1 MAKLSAKAKVGLL
14 VIVGSVLLVLMTF
27 AVGKYE
33 FGKKEG
39 YTLQADFDSVA
50 GLDIKSSVRMAGVK
64 IGLVDKV
71 ELEDSRAKVTLRIN
85 PEVKIQRGTE
95 AMIKTMGLLGEKY
108 VEFVP
113 AKKGRSLKPSTV
125 GAAYYQDGERV
136 EATVSPSDVDKL
148 INQLSS
154 ISDDIKQVTASLSQ
168 VFGTE
173 RGARSM
179 EDMLNDLRQTTA
191 NIKDFS
197 NTLRS
202 NGSEMVMSLNNL
214 VASLNGVV
222 GENRD
227 SIKVTMENIKDF
239 SSTLQSDGG
248 EMVMRLNEL
257 VASLNGVVDENRG
270 NLKVTMENIKEASKS
285 AELALTSIDNAARK
299 IDRGEGTIGKLV
311 NDESM
316 YNNIDSA
323 AKGVSDYTS
332 RIERMKTI
340 VGFREEYMFSK
351 SKGYVTLEFKP
362 RWDQYYIFE
371 VTSDPYGYYK
381 QTRTSFIPGSTVV
394 TETYEDKFKFSLE
407 FAKRWSNLALRFGLI
422 ESTGGVGA
430 DYFAYDDRIKF
441 SVEAWNFNDTNPE
454 PGNEH
459 AHVKATAGLRLGKAA
474 FVEAGYDNILNS
486 RRASPFVGLGLRFD
500 DEDLKYLM
508 GSAPIP
514 K

>member
-1 MAKLSAKAKVGLL
+1 MAKLSAEAKVGLL

-227 SIKVTMENIKDF
+227 SIKVTMEN
-239 SSTLQSDGG
+239 
-248 EMVMRLNEL
+248 V
-257 VASLNGVVDENRG
+257 
-270 NLKVTMENIKEASKS
+270 KEASKS
-285 AELALTSIDNAARK
+285 AELALASIDSAMRK
-299 IDRGEGTIGKLV
+299 IDQGQGTLGKLV
-311 NDESM
+311 NDEGM

-323 AKGVSDYTS
+323 AKGISDATS

-340 VGFREEYMFSK
+340 VGFRSEYMFPNSK
-351 SKGYVTLEFKP
+351 AYVSLELKP
-362 RWDQYYIFE
+362 KWDQYYIFE
-371 VTSDPYGYYK
+371 ITSDPFSNYN
-381 QTRTSFIPGSTVV
+381 RTTTTTTPGSTVV
-394 TETYEDKFKFSLE
+394 TETYEDKFKFSIE
-407 FAKRWSNLALRFGLI
+407 FAKRWGNLALRLGLI

-430 DYFAYDDRIKF
+430 DYFMFDDRIKF
-441 SVEAWNFNDTNPE
+441 SVDSWNFNSRE
-454 PGNEH
+454 PGNQN
-459 AHVKATAGLRLGKAA
+459 AHVKATANVGLGKTV
-474 FVEAGYDNILNS
+474 FVNAGYDNILNS
-486 RRASPFVGLGLRFD
+486 QRASGFVGLGLRFD
-500 DEDLKYLM
+500 DDDLKYLL
-508 GSAPIP
+508 GSVPIP